1 MLSEFPLLTIFM
13 DNLLTGRHR
22 QVHDT
27 LGRVE
32 GHVGLDLVH
41 VGARGVA
48 VQAALVA
55 AQRGQ
60 DDVQVAIRVQ
70 IANEVGKGGLR

>member
-27 LGRVE
+27 ALEQWLGL
-32 GHVGLDLVH
+32 HVSLLRRLIQIALAHDV
-41 VGARGVA
+41 VA
-48 VQAALVA
+48 V
-55 AQRGQ
+55 
-60 DDVQVAIRVQ
+60 
-70 IANEVGKGGLR
+70 EH